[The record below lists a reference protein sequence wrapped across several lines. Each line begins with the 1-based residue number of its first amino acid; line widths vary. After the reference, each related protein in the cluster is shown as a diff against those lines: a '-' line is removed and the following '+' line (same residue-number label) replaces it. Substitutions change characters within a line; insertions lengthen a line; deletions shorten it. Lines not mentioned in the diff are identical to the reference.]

1 MKIFKKIL
9 VSFACIVIM
18 LSGATEYSTQKVDA
32 QITSGLRQR
41 PVSIGVVVYNFDD
54 VFITLV
60 RRSLEEIQ
68 KQNEGKV
75 VFKFFDG
82 KGNQA
87 IQNQVIDE
95 VMKRETPDI
104 LLVNLVNIQA
114 TQQVIDVV
122 KMKKSIPIVFF
133 NREPISIDPV
143 KAYKKS
149 FYVGRNSKEAGR
161 FQGEILIDLWNKD
174 RSFVDKNNDGILQ
187 YIMLQGERASIESQE
202 RTEFSVSTIE
212 KAGIKTI
219 QLATSI
225 CSWRRDI
232 AKESVNSLL
241 LSYSAQIDAIIA
253 NNDEMAIG
261 AIEALQDFGYN
272 KGDKE
277 KTIPVVGVDATAE
290 AQELIK
296 KGYMAGTVIQDPY
309 EMASAAYTIGMN
321 IFQDKEPLYGTQYKV
336 DETGVSVRLP
346 YAKFTVQ

>member
-1 MKIFKKIL
+1 MKRFKRVL
-9 VSFACIVIM
+9 VLFECIVIM
-18 LSGATEYSTQKVDA
+18 LAGASEYNPQKVSA
-32 QITSGLRQR
+32 QMTNGLRQR
-41 PVSIGVVVYNFDD
+41 PVNISVVVYNFDD
-54 VFITLV
+54 VFISLF
-60 RRSLEEIQ
+60 RQSLEEIQ

-87 IQNQVIDE
+87 IQSQVIDE
-95 VMKRETPDI
+95 IMKRETPDI

-114 TQQVIDVV
+114 TQEVLNIISG
-122 KMKKSIPIVFF
+122 KKDIPVVFF
-133 NREPISIDPV
+133 NREPISIDPI
-143 KAYKKS
+143 KGYKKS

-161 FQGEILIDLWNKD
+161 LQGEILIDLWNND
-174 RSFVDKNNDGILQ
+174 RSFIDKNKDGILQ

-202 RTEFSVSTIE
+202 RTEYSVSTIE
-212 KAGIKTI
+212 KAGIKTN

-225 CSWRRDI
+225 CSWRRDLARDAI
-232 AKESVNSLL
+232 NSLL

-261 AIEALQDFGYN
+261 AIEALQNFGYN

-277 KTIPVVGVDATAE
+277 KTIPVVGVDATVE

-296 KGYMAGTVIQDPY
+296 KGYMTGTVIQDPY
-309 EMASAAYTIGMN
+309 EMASTSYIVGMN
-321 IFQDKEPLYGTQYKV
+321 ILEGRDPLYGTQYKV

-346 YAKFTVQ
+346 YARFIP